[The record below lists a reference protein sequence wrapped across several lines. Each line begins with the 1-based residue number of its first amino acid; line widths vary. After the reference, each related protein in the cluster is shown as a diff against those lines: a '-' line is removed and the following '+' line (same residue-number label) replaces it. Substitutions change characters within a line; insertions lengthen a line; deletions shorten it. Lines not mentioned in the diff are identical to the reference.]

1 MPTTAGTTRI
11 VVDPQAAEILRR
23 ASATAK
29 AHGQT
34 LGAYLR
40 TRLDLPGGSQSLARQ
55 KEAWSGFVAGMSDW
69 ANTHLPGGH
78 VVDDSREAMYGDRD

>member
-11 VVDPQAAEILRR
+11 VVDPQAAEILQR
-23 ASATAK
+23 ASETAK
-29 AHGQT
+29 AHGLT

-40 TRLDLPGGSQSLARQ
+40 TRMDLPGVSQSSTRQ

-69 ANTHLPGGH
+69 ANTHLPAGH
-78 VVDDSREAMYGDRD
+78 FADDSREAMYGDCD